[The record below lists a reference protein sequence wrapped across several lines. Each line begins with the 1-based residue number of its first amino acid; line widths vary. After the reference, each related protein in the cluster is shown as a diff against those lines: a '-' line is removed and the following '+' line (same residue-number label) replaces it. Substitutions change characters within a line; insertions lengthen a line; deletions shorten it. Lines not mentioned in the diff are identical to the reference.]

1 MSLRKVLDE
10 LAVDESELAA
20 EELAAECS
28 RPGCTRIADLQ
39 VRSQT
44 SVTGTVHSIAV
55 LPAGR
60 APELRIELFDG
71 TGILDVVWLGRREIA
86 GIRPGA
92 YLTLS
97 GRVTLVDGRPT
108 IFNPGY
114 QMLPSHV

>member
-1 MSLRKVLDE
+1 MSLRKALDD
-10 LAVDESELAA
+10 LALDESELAA
-20 EELAAECS
+20 EELAVECG
-28 RPGCTRIADLQ
+28 RPGSTRIADVQ
-39 VRSQT
+39 VRAQV

-60 APELRIELFDG
+60 APELRVELFDG
-71 TGILDVVWLGRREIA
+71 TGILDVIWLGRREIA

-92 YLTLS
+92 YLTLT
-97 GRVTLVDGRPT
+97 GRVTVVDGRLT